1 MKPLR
6 TLILLATLAL
16 GLLAQAQSIY
26 QVSTLSALL
35 TGVYGGTTTV
45 GELLWNGNF
54 GIGTFDALD
63 GEMVILDGVC
73 YQITSTGAVNV
84 MDKSATTPFA
94 AVTSYQPEL
103 SIVVLQ
109 PTSFAD
115 IEAMADK
122 LCGEN
127 YFYAIRVSGKFTG
140 VKARSVPRQT
150 PPYLPLAEVVKKQT
164 VFTVPD
170 GPGTLV
176 GFRCPKFVAG
186 INVPGYHLH
195 YLSDDH
201 KSGGHM
207 LDGVLEQGVINIE
220 TIRSFQMNLPN
231 TTEFQRANL
240 TGDKTAETAAV
251 EKGK

>member
-1 MKPLR
+1 MKLFRPL
-6 TLILLATLAL
+6 LLVGLLAL
-16 GLLAQAQSIY
+16 GLLAQAQSIF
-26 QVSTLSALL
+26 QVSTFNTLL
-35 TGVYGGTTTV
+35 GGVYGGTTTV

-63 GEMVILDGVC
+63 GEMIILDGVC
-73 YQITSTGAVNV
+73 YQITSEGKVNV
-84 MDKSATTPFA
+84 MEKTATTPFA
-94 AVTSYQPEL
+94 AVTSYQHEM
-103 SIVVLQ
+103 SIVVVQ

-122 LCGEN
+122 LCGDN
-127 YFYAIRVSGKFTG
+127 YFYALRITGKFSK
-140 VKARSVPRQT
+140 VKARSVPRQKL
-150 PPYLPLAEVVKKQT
+150 PYPPLAEVVKTQT
-164 VFTVPD
+164 VFNVPD
-170 GPGTLV
+170 GPGTMM

-207 LDGVLEQGVINIE
+207 LEGVLEQGVINIE

-231 TTEFQRANL
+231 TAEFQRANL
-240 TGDKTAETAAV
+240 TGDRAAETTAV